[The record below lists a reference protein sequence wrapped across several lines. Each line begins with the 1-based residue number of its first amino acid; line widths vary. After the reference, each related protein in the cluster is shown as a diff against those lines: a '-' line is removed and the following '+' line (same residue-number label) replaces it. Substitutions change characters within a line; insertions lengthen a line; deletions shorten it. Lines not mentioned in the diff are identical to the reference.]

1 MRQTHGLW
9 RRSPVQG
16 WHQGAVRGVV
26 ISSTSSAREPAR
38 WAAVHADGPS
48 ADGWTVVVIHDSRA
62 SWETF
67 RDSIL
72 MPRMQE
78 GINGGFAE
86 PPQETVFDVVNE
98 VHA

>member
-1 MRQTHGLW
+1 
-9 RRSPVQG
+9 
-16 WHQGAVRGVV
+16 
-26 ISSTSSAREPAR
+26 
-38 WAAVHADGPS
+38 
-48 ADGWTVVVIHDSRA
+48 
-62 SWETF
+62 
-67 RDSIL
+67 